1 MHKNHKQFIIEKECL
16 INILHKYLERI
27 LIIMNNKILVNHLL
41 LILLDVINQAIQKL
55 NKKLYQKKLGQL

>member
-27 LIIMNNKILVNHLL
+27 SIIMNNKILVNHLL